1 MDFYLMPIMG
11 FQLRG
16 VAVES
21 NVLPPTLRK
30 DPVAAGLLQAAAQ
43 HRILPTGRAGCGHVA
58 VVGVLVGAG
67 CTGLGAGIGLR
78 ARLLLV
84 SGCTA
89 RASTGAARASATAAT
104 GLCESHACRQHE
116 SH

>member
-1 MDFYLMPIMG
+1 MPVMR
-11 FQLRG
+11 FQLRA

-21 NVLPPTLRK
+21 NVLPATLRK
-30 DPVAAGLLQAAAQ
+30 DPIAAGLLQAATQ
-43 HRILPTGRAGCGHVA
+43 RGFLSTGRAGWGHVA
-58 VVGVLVGAG
+58 VRVLVGVLVGAG

-116 SH
+116 SY